1 MSAPREARPFATV
14 EEAIEE
20 IRQGR
25 RVVVCDDEDR
35 ENEGDVVMAA
45 QFVTPESINFMASQA
60 RGFIC
65 LALTPERCAELGL
78 DLMTAK
84 NESRMQTPFTVTI
97 EAREGVTTGV
107 SARDRA
113 RTIEVAV
120 VPLSRPN
127 DLVQPGHVNPLK
139 AKPGG
144 VLERTGHTEASVDLA
159 RLAGLNPSGVICAV
173 MKDDGQ
179 MA

>member
-1 MSAPREARPFATV
+1 MEGGV
-14 EEAIEE
+14 EES
-20 IRQGR
+20 R
-25 RVVVCDDEDR
+25 RGKMGVVCDDEDR

-45 QFVTPESINFMASQA
+45 QFVTPESINFMTKQA

-84 NESRMQTPFTVTI
+84 NESRRQTPFPVTI
-97 EAREGVTTGV
+97 GAREGVTTGV
-107 SARDRA
+107 SAHDRA
-113 RTIEVAV
+113 HTIQVAID
-120 VPLSRPN
+120 SRSGPD

-144 VLERTGHTEASVDLA
+144 VLERTGHTEATIALA
-159 RLAGLNPSGVICAV
+159 RLAGLIPAGLICEA
-173 MKDDGQ
+173 MNDDG
-179 MA
+179 